1 MGKGWIGMDH
11 SKTIGHKLRIINK
24 EIKIQMEEKSQRNHD
39 DLTAMQHWVLGFLQN
54 HQEQEIYQRDI
65 EEAFSISRATASNM
79 LGLMEKKGLIE
90 RVFVE
95 QDARL
100 KKILLT
106 GKAER
111 MMEQAE
117 VDIREMEALLVKGM
131 SQEEVEVFCRCLDIV
146 AENLGMD
153 LSGENPRCCGREP
166 KKPHD
171 KIDE

>member
-1 MGKGWIGMDH
+1 MDH

-24 EIKIQMEEKSQRNHD
+24 EIKAQMGEKSQRNHD
-39 DLTAMQHWVLGFLQN
+39 DLTAMQHWVLGFLQD

-90 RVFVE
+90 RVSVE

-106 GKAER
+106 EKTEC
-111 MMEQAE
+111 MMEQTE
-117 VDIREMEALLVKGM
+117 QDIREMEALLVKGM
-131 SQEEVEVFCRCLDIV
+131 SQKEVEVFCRCLDMV
-146 AENLGMD
+146 AENLGVD
-153 LSGENPRCCGREP
+153 FKGDPPRCCGR
-166 KKPHD
+166 KRKIPHD
-171 KIDE
+171 KFDE